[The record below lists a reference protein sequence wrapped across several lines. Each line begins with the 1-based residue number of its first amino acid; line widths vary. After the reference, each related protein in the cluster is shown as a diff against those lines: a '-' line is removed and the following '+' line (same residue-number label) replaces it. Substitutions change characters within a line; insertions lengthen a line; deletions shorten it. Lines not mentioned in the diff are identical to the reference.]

1 MRNKKEIKEL
11 ALRSEQTAADSKS
24 CCDSTCCGS
33 SSGKEKSK
41 QSNPANVQPV
51 NKRGK

>member
-1 MRNKKEIKEL
+1 MRNKKEIKKTVNNK
-11 ALRSEQTAADSKS
+11 SES

-33 SSGKEKSK
+33 SVNKEKAT
-41 QSNPANVQPV
+41 QSNSEIIQPD

>member
-1 MRNKKEIKEL
+1 MRNKKEIKKTVNDK
-11 ALRSEQTAADSKS
+11 SES

-33 SSGKEKSK
+33 SGSKEKST
-41 QSNPANVQPV
+41 QSNSETIQPV